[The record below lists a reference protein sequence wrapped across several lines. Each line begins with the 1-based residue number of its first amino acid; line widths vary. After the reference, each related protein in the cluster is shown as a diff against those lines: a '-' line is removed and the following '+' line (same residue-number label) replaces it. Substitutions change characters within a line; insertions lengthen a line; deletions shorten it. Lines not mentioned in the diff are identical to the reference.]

1 MGQEVGRIWEK
12 MKDGKL
18 WLDYIVYKELLKQKK
33 PKKLQASTDM
43 PIGQHNLDNT

>member
-18 WLDYIVYKELLKQKK
+18 WLDYIVYKELLKQKNPKNSK
-33 PKKLQASTDM
+33 PPQTCL
-43 PIGQHNLDNT
+43 